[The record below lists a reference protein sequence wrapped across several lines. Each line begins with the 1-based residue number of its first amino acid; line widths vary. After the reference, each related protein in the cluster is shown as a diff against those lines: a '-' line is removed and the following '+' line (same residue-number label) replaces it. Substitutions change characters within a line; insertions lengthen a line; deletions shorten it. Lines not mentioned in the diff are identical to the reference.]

1 MEDSHFLLYTSELM
15 FGRKERRE
23 KKREPLRGK
32 EKKERKEFSLIVVP
46 SQSFSLES
54 IRCQLIGK
62 AWRSKRIEEK
72 IFCCENQDTWRGQDL
87 KTILGMSLSF
97 FWFDLCMIHDLLI
110 ILVVKIWLSCRTFK
124 SQFCCGYF
132 DHVFF

>member
-1 MEDSHFLLYTSELM
+1 M

-72 IFCCENQDTWRGQDL
+72 IFGCENQETWRAQDWKAIPDIFL
-87 KTILGMSLSF
+87 DD
-97 FWFDLCMIHDLLI
+97 FWFDICIIHNPLNNIGCENMIFI
-110 ILVVKIWLSCRTFK
+110 
-124 SQFCCGYF
+124 
-132 DHVFF
+132 